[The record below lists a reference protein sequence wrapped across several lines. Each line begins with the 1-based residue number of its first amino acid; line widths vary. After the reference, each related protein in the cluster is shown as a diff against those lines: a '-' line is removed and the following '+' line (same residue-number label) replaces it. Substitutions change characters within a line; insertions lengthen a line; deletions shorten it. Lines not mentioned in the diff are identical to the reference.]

1 MSVIGMHFNVTD
13 NSGIT
18 RILVVQ
24 NLINSNKRPKI
35 GDLVVGV
42 VKKVKDKSFLNVPSI
57 VYAVVIRLKNRTIL
71 KKGLSLGFGDNSV
84 VLVDKNLNPISSR
97 IFGIV
102 PKCIKEKGCLKFS
115 SLTTDFI

>member
-1 MSVIGMHFNVTD
+1 MSVIRTHFNVTD

-24 NLINSNKRPKI
+24 NLINNNKYPKL

-42 VKKVKDKSFLNVPSI
+42 VKKVKDKSSLNVPSI
-57 VYAVVIRLKNRTIL
+57 VYAVVIRLKNKTIL
-71 KKGLSLGFGDNSV
+71 KQGLSLRFGDNSV

-97 IFGIV
+97 IFGVV
-102 PKCIKEKGCLKFS
+102 PRSIKDKGCLKFN